1 MTVMTAITDKTD
13 REKLMDYHN
22 PNYYD
27 VVYLNHIEPNRPI
40 ITKAQVLNVRRF
52 GIRSKKKS
60 VHTTKTKQPPV

>member
-13 REKLMDYHN
+13 REKFMDYHN
-22 PNYYD
+22 PKYYD
-27 VVYLNHIEPNRPI
+27 VVYLNHIEPNRSI

-52 GIRSKKKS
+52 GLRSKKS